1 MRGINPFLW
10 FNNQAEEAMNFYLPL
25 FQDTEV
31 LAVSHYGGSVLVANF
46 RLNNQVF
53 LTMNGGPGPT
63 FTPAVSF
70 TVGCETEQEVDD
82 LWGKLAEGGFV
93 MMELGKYPFSEKYG
107 WLADKF
113 GVSWQISLS
122 GQPQSISSSL
132 MYVGKQHGR
141 AEEAITLYRSIFPDS
156 KLDQIHHYGPGEND
170 PEGTVMFAS
179 FTLANRPFTAMDSAY
194 DHGFTFTDATSFMIE
209 CESQEEVDTYWDAL
223 TADGGEPGQCGW
235 LKDKFGVSWQVTPTI
250 LGELMQDE
258 DQEKAGRVMQAM
270 MQMSKIEI
278 PELEAA
284 YAGS

>member
-10 FNNQAEEAMNFYLPL
+10 FDNQAEDAMNFYLPL
-25 FQDTEV
+25 FKDTEV
-31 LAVSHYGGSVLVANF
+31 LAVSRYGGSVQVVNF
-46 RLNNQVF
+46 RLDNQVF
-53 LTMNGGPGPT
+53 LAMNAGSGPT

-82 LWGKLAEGGFV
+82 LWAQLAEGGFV

-122 GQPQSISSSL
+122 GEPQSITPSL
-132 MYVGKQHGR
+132 MYVGEQHGR
-141 AEEAITLYRSIFPDS
+141 AEEAITLYTSIFPES
-156 KLDQIHHYGPGEND
+156 KVGQIHRYGPGEND

-209 CESQEEVDTYWDAL
+209 CESQEEVDNYWDAL
-223 TADGGEPGQCGW
+223 TADGGAPGQCGW
-235 LKDKFGVSWQVTPTI
+235 LKDKFGVAWQVTPTI

-258 DQEKAGRVMQAM
+258 DPEKAGRVMRAM
-270 MQMSKIEI
+270 MQMTKIEI

-284 YAGS
+284 YAGA